1 MRFILVFF
9 PLAPRNGR
17 SYFQA
22 MKRFSI
28 LLISCQLLTTS
39 VLRGQDAVA
48 AAAQAEREAAE
59 ERYKR
64 LNSAV
69 EDLLAAQ
76 TEQQRR
82 TATLAREVES
92 LREQA
97 SKPAG
102 NYASQED
109 LRKLAEKLQ
118 ELDKKREADKEL
130 ILKEIE
136 RLGKLI
142 TGSSDK
148 GKKPPSR
155 PAGEAGASGTP
166 GEKGFEHVI
175 ASGDT
180 LSTIAQA
187 FREKG
192 IKITVDQI
200 LKANP
205 KLDATKLKVGQKI
218 WIPAPD
224 KL

>member
-1 MRFILVFF
+1 
-9 PLAPRNGR
+9 
-17 SYFQA
+17 

-28 LLISCQLLTTS
+28 FLFGCLLLMTPALQ
-39 VLRGQDAVA
+39 GQDAA
-48 AAAQAEREAAE
+48 AAAAAARAEREE

-82 TATLAREVES
+82 IAALTREVES

-97 SKPAG
+97 SKPTG

-118 ELDKKREADKEL
+118 EIDKKREADKDL
-130 ILKEIE
+130 ILEKIE
-136 RLGKLI
+136 QLGKSI
-142 TGSSDK
+142 TGPTGGK
-148 GKKPPSR
+148 GKKPPAVPKGDTGSS
-155 PAGEAGASGTP
+155 GASA
-166 GEKGFEHVI
+166 EKGFEHII

-192 IKITVDQI
+192 IKVTADQI

-205 KLDATKLKVGQKI
+205 KLDATKLRVGQKI
-218 WIPAPD
+218 WVPAPD
-224 KL
+224 KQ